1 MGIAR
6 YEDVNV
12 YTLAFTTSEYGDNV
26 TTKTLKFNSKPEV
39 HEVKNSLRITDKY
52 RAYTGLINLTFSFTP
67 YTRDMYD
74 NQNLYSITWRGL
86 DWRIDSAIESND
98 RMKVTFLCYHNDP
111 STAI

>member
-1 MGIAR
+1 MVKR

-12 YTLAFTTSEYGDNV
+12 YTLGFATSEYGETV
-26 TTKTLKFNSKPEV
+26 TTKTLKFNSKAEV
-39 HEVKNSLRITDKY
+39 KEVKNDLRITDKY
-52 RAYTGLINLTFSFTP
+52 RVYAGMINLTFNFTP
-67 YTRDMYD
+67 YTRDIYD
-74 NQNLYSITWRGL
+74 NQNLYSITWRSL